1 MGLAKEFPIEKMD
14 GFRIGNAQNEEAG
27 TGVTVVLFDKDKGA
41 RAGVDVVIFMQFI
54 CFFHN
59 SLFIFT
65 CIYIYNII
73 FLQQINI

>member
-41 RAGVDVVIFMQFI
+41 RAGVDVSGVCPASRETTQA
-54 CFFHN
+54 
-59 SLFIFT
+59 T
-65 CIYIYNII
+65 P
-73 FLQQINI
+73 

>member
-41 RAGVDVVIFMQFI
+41 
-54 CFFHN
+54 
-59 SLFIFT
+59 
-65 CIYIYNII
+65 
-73 FLQQINI
+73 